1 MTLFTGIVEEVGTV
15 VALEMDADVVV
26 ARIGGGPVAASLQP
40 GGSIAVNGC
49 CLTAVSVRR
58 SEFTCHLTAETLSR
72 TSFGAALHPGVPVN
86 LERPLRA
93 DGRFDGHIVQGHVDG
108 VGRVLALERGGRSAE
123 LVVEAPAALARYLVE
138 KGSIAVDGVS
148 LTVAALRGCAF
159 TVALIPYTLERT
171 SLHAARPGARVNLEA
186 DVIAKYVER
195 LLGSSP
201 RPRRSKR
208 ASVGRK
214 PR

>member
-1 MTLFTGIVEEVGTV
+1 MFTGLIEAVGHVAEVTPASSGF
-15 VALEMDADVVV
+15 
-26 ARIGGGPVAASLQP
+26 RIRIRTSLS
-40 GGSIAVNGC
+40 GELRVGDSLAVNGV
-49 CLTAVSVRR
+49 CLTVTAADGATVDADIGPETVRV
-58 SEFTCHLTAETLSR
+58 TTL
-72 TSFGAALHPGVPVN
+72 GQLKPKHPVN
-86 LERPLRA
+86 LERSMPA
-93 DGRFDGHIVQGHVDG
+93 NGRFGGHIVQGHVDG
-108 VGRVLALERGGRSAE
+108 VGKVLALERGERSAE

-138 KGSIAVDGVS
+138 KGSIALDGVS
-148 LTVAALRGCAF
+148 LTVASLRGRAF
-159 TVALIPYTLERT
+159 SVALIPYTLERT